1 MLQEFVEIV
10 VHMAM
15 IFLALSMLDKLE
27 SFFQD
32 LVSVSS
38 VRINPSLTLP
48 ITNQSKSSIFNFSFK
63 KYFLNASYMP
73 GTVLGTEDLAV
84 NKRKTINFLSSGER

>member
-1 MLQEFVEIV
+1 MYFMLQEFVEIV

-38 VRINPSLTLP
+38 VSYKSIPDTP
-48 ITNQSKSSIFNFSFK
+48 HNQPEQVIYLQLFIQKIFFECLLYARHSSGYWRFSSQQKEDYKFSF
-63 KYFLNASYMP
+63 
-73 GTVLGTEDLAV
+73 
-84 NKRKTINFLSSGER
+84 